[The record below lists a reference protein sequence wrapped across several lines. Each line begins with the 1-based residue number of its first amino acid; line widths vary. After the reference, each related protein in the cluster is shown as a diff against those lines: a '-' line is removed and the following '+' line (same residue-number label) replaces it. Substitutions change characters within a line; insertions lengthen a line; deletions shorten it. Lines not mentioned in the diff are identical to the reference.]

1 MSDSDEEAED
11 KTKSYYLREKENTK
25 KKSEYKV
32 PQIDLSLFKR
42 TS

>member
-11 KTKSYYLREKENTK
+11 KTKSNYLREKEIIK
-25 KKSEYKV
+25 KKSENKV
-32 PQIDLSLFKR
+32 PQIDLTLFKR